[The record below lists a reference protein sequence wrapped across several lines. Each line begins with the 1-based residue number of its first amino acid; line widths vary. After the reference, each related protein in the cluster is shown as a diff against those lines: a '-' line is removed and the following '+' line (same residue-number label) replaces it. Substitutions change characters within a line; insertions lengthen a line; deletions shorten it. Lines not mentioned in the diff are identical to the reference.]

1 MVTGAGWNASAATAG
16 AAPSAAI
23 VAAAVGAEGTLPATT
38 VALASGAQTPAS
50 VARPSTMEGITA
62 VLQSLAA
69 DVAKLMTQV
78 AAMEQTQDVLMM
90 DDADLDGTAEERN
103 VRRRTEG

>member
-1 MVTGAGWNASAATAG
+1 
-16 AAPSAAI
+16 
-23 VAAAVGAEGTLPATT
+23 
-38 VALASGAQTPAS
+38 
-50 VARPSTMEGITA
+50 MEGITA

-90 DDADLDGTAEERN
+90 DDADLDGTAAERN